1 MKIVTGKKGAKTR
14 LTKKQRKKKK
24 KKNEKKKIETKEFKV
39 FERCTR
45 ETVLR
50 VQEKSKRSFLA
61 TSDKIETPQVFVA
74 TGSHEKGNGRM
85 KTMKCERRERKCVT
99 MDDNPGV

>member
-1 MKIVTGKKGAKTR
+1 MKIVTGKKR
-14 LTKKQRKKKK
+14 S
-24 KKNEKKKIETKEFKV
+24 KNEINKKTEKEKKEKRKEKDRNEGFKV